1 LPEDLSQTPES
12 VKQVQLSSLNAQR
25 SNAMNAPTKVSN
37 HNYDL
42 AAFAAALGDVPVESD
57 PKTIQK
63 KSRDFFWFSPV
74 LKRQLQ
80 GKVADLVVVPRD
92 EADVVRVAGAAA
104 RYRVPITI
112 RGGGTGNY
120 GQCVPVQGG
129 VVLDMSAL
137 NAIEWQKGPLLRVGS
152 GRKMHL
158 IDAETRKQGYEL
170 RMHPSTKRMASIG
183 GFAAGGS
190 GGVGSVTYG
199 GLREL
204 GNITGARVISLEENP
219 RAFELKGDAALK
231 ICHGWG
237 TTGIITAL
245 EMPLAPAFDWIDL
258 IVAFDDFMTAVRFGH
273 ELALADG
280 VMKKLVSPLA
290 WPIPTYFPSMV
301 QYFPNGRAAVIAM
314 VADQSI
320 EAFLSLAAAHNGEI
334 TYRRPTDEAMGA
346 RPLYELTWNHTTL
359 HALNVDRDITYLQAL
374 YPAHGLLDKVTEIE
388 ALFSPGEVVQHF
400 EFTRYAG
407 LPTASGLPLI
417 KYTTDERLNEIM
429 EIHRRHGVFVADPH
443 IWMLEDSAGYKSA
456 DADLMG
462 FKREVDPLGICN
474 PGKMRT
480 YVPLR

>member
-1 LPEDLSQTPES
+1 MS
-12 VKQVQLSSLNAQR
+12 
-25 SNAMNAPTKVSN
+25 APTEVSSSK
-37 HNYDL
+37 YDL
-42 AAFAAALGDVPVESD
+42 AAFAESLGDVPIETDARVL
-57 PKTIQK
+57 QK

-80 GKVADLVVVPRD
+80 DKLAELVVVPRD
-92 EADVVRVAGAAA
+92 EADVMRIASAAA
-104 RYRVPITI
+104 RHRVPITV

-137 NAIEWQKGPLLRVGS
+137 NEIEWQKAALLRVGA
-152 GRKMHL
+152 GRKMHH

-190 GGVGSVTYG
+190 GGIGSVAYG

-204 GNITGARVISLEENP
+204 GNITGARVISLEESP

-245 EMPLAPAFDWIDL
+245 EMPLAPAFSWIDV
-258 IVAFDDFMTAVRFGH
+258 IIAFDDFMTAVRFGY
-273 ELALADG
+273 EVTLADG
-280 VMKKLVSPLA
+280 VVKKLVTPLD
-290 WPIPTYFPSMV
+290 WPIPLYFSGME
-301 QYFPNGRAAVIAM
+301 QHFPTNRPVVIAM
-314 VADQSI
+314 VADHSI
-320 EAFLSLAAAHNGEI
+320 EPFLSLAGAYKGEI
-334 TYRRPTDEAMGA
+334 THQRATDEPMGA

-374 YPAHGLLDKVTEIE
+374 YPASNFMEKVAEVA
-388 ALFSPGEVVQHF
+388 ALFTPDEVIHHF
-400 EFTRYAG
+400 EFIRYAG
-407 LPTASGLPLI
+407 LPTGAGLPLI
-417 KYTTDERLNEIM
+417 KYTTDKRLYEIM
-429 EIHRRHGVFVADPH
+429 EIYRAHGVFIADPH

-456 DADLMG
+456 DADLIG

>member
-1 LPEDLSQTPES
+1 
-12 VKQVQLSSLNAQR
+12 
-25 SNAMNAPTKVSN
+25 MNAPTKVSVST
-37 HNYDL
+37 YDIE
-42 AAFAAALGDVPVESD
+42 AFAASLGDVPIETD
-57 PKTIQK
+57 PKTLQK

-80 GKVADLVVVPRD
+80 GKVAELIVVPRD
-92 EADVVRVAGAAA
+92 EADVIRVASAAA
-104 RYRVPITI
+104 RHRVPVTV

-137 NAIEWQKGPLLRVGS
+137 SAIEWQKGALLRVGA

-204 GNITGARVISLEENP
+204 GNITGARVISLEETP
-219 RAFELKGDAALK
+219 RVFELKGDAALK

-245 EMPLAPAFDWIDL
+245 EMPLAPAFDWIDV
-258 IVAFDDFMTAVRFGH
+258 IVAFKDFMTAVRFGH
-273 ELALADG
+273 ELALTDG
-280 VMKKLVSPLA
+280 VVKKLVTPID
-290 WPIPTYFPSMV
+290 WPIPAYFQGME
-301 QYFPNGRAAVIAM
+301 QHFPKGSAAVIAM
-314 VADQSI
+314 IADHSI
-320 EAFLSLAAAHNGEI
+320 EPFRSLAAAHKGEI
-334 TYRRPTDEAMGA
+334 TYEKATDESMGA
-346 RPLYELTWNHTTL
+346 RPLYELMWNHTTL
-359 HALNVDRDITYLQAL
+359 LALNVDRDITYLQSL
-374 YPAHGLLDKVTEIE
+374 YPPFGFLEKVAEITS
-388 ALFSPGEVVQHF
+388 LFPRDEVIHHF

-407 LPTASGLPLI
+407 LPTGSGLPLI

-429 EIHRRHGVFVADPH
+429 EIYRSHGVFIADPH

>member
-1 LPEDLSQTPES
+1 MG
-12 VKQVQLSSLNAQR
+12 
-25 SNAMNAPTKVSN
+25 MNAPTMVPAPS
-37 HNYDL
+37 YDL
-42 AAFAAALGDVPVESD
+42 EAFTRSLGDVPIETDAKVL
-57 PKTIQK
+57 QR

-80 GKVADLVVVPRD
+80 GKVAELVVVPRD
-92 EADVVRVAGAAA
+92 EADVLRIASAAA

-129 VVLDMSAL
+129 VVLDMGGLAE
-137 NAIEWQKGPLLRVGS
+137 IEWQKGALLRVGA

-190 GGVGSVTYG
+190 GGIGSVTYG

-204 GNITGARVISLEENP
+204 GNITGARVISLEETP
-219 RAFELKGDAALK
+219 RVFELKGDAALK

-245 EMPLAPAFDWIDL
+245 EMPLAPAFNWLDV
-258 IVAFDDFMTAVRFGH
+258 IVAFDDFTTAVRFGY
-273 ELALADG
+273 EVALADG
-280 VMKKLVSPLA
+280 MVKKLVTPLD
-290 WPIPTYFPSMV
+290 WPIPSYFSGAE
-301 QYFPNGRAAVIAM
+301 QYFPKGRPAVIAM
-314 VADQSI
+314 IADHSI
-320 EAFLSLAAAHNGEI
+320 EPFRSLASAHRVDI
-334 TYRRPTDEAMGA
+334 TYQRPTDESMGA

-374 YPAHGLLDKVTEIE
+374 YPATGFMEKVAEIT
-388 ALFSPGEVVQHF
+388 ALFSPDEVIQHF

-407 LPTASGLPLI
+407 LPTGSGLPLI

-429 EIHRRHGVFVADPH
+429 EIYRRHGVFIADPH

-456 DADLMG
+456 DADLVG
-462 FKREVDPLGICN
+462 FKRECDPLGICN

-480 YVPLR
+480 YVPMR

>member
-1 LPEDLSQTPES
+1 
-12 VKQVQLSSLNAQR
+12 
-25 SNAMNAPTKVSN
+25 MNAPTKVPAPT
-37 HNYDL
+37 YDL
-42 AAFAAALGDVPVESD
+42 AAFAQSLGDVPIETDAKVL
-57 PKTIQK
+57 QK

-80 GKVADLVVVPRD
+80 GKVAELVVVPRD
-92 EADVVRVAGAAA
+92 EVEVIRVAGAAA
-104 RYRVPITI
+104 RHRVPITI

-137 NAIEWQKGPLLRVGS
+137 AEIEWQKGALLRVGA
-152 GRKMHL
+152 GRKMHH
-158 IDAETRKQGYEL
+158 IDAETRKLGYEL

-190 GGVGSVTYG
+190 GGIGSVTYG

-204 GNITGARVISLEENP
+204 GNIAGARVISLEETP
-219 RAFELKGDAALK
+219 RVFELKGDAALK

-245 EMPLAPAFDWIDL
+245 EMPLAPAFDWIDVV
-258 IVAFDDFMTAVRFGH
+258 VAFDDFMTAVRFGH

-280 VMKKLVSPLA
+280 VVKKLVTPLD
-290 WPIPTYFPSMV
+290 WPIPTYFPGME
-301 QYFPNGRAAVIAM
+301 QYFLKGRPAVIAM
-314 VADQSI
+314 IADHSI
-320 EAFLSLAAAHNGEI
+320 EPFLSLASAHKGEI
-334 TYRRPTDEAMGA
+334 TYQRPTDESMGA

-374 YPAHGLLDKVTEIE
+374 YPASGFIEKVAEIR
-388 ALFSPGEVVQHF
+388 ALFSPDEVIQHF

-407 LPTASGLPLI
+407 LPTGSGLPLI

-429 EIHRRHGVFVADPH
+429 EIYRRHGVFIADPH

-456 DADLMG
+456 GADLVG
-462 FKREVDPLGICN
+462 FKHEVDPLGICN

-480 YVPLR
+480 YVPQR

>member
-1 LPEDLSQTPES
+1 VNELAKIDEHSRDLELF
-12 VKQVQLSSLNAQR
+12 VG
-25 SNAMNAPTKVSN
+25 
-37 HNYDL
+37 
-42 AAFAAALGDVPVESD
+42 ALGDVPVERE
-57 PKTIQK
+57 PKALQK

-80 GKVADLVVVPRD
+80 DKVADLVIAPRD
-92 EADVVRVAGAAA
+92 EGDVMRVAAAAA

-129 VVLDMSAL
+129 AVLDMSGL
-137 NAIEWQKGPLLRVGS
+137 NAIEWQKGAVLRVGA

-158 IDAETRKQGYEL
+158 IDAETRKRGYEL

-190 GGVGSVTYG
+190 AGAGSVTYG
-199 GLREL
+199 GMREL
-204 GNITGARVISLEENP
+204 GNITGARVISLEETP
-219 RAFELKGDAALK
+219 RALELKGDAALK

-245 EMPLAPAFDWIDL
+245 EIPLAPAFDWVDF
-258 IVAFDDFMTAVRFGH
+258 IVSFDDFMTAVRFGY
-273 ELALADG
+273 ELTLADG
-280 VMKKLVSPLA
+280 VVKKLVTPIA
-290 WPIPTYFPSMV
+290 WPVPTYFQGME
-301 QYFPNGRAAVIAM
+301 QYFPKGRATVIAM
-314 VADQSI
+314 IADHSI
-320 EAFLSLAAAHNGEI
+320 EPFLSLAAAHNGDI
-334 TYRRPTDEAMGA
+334 TYQRPTDESMGA

-374 YPAHGLLDKVTEIE
+374 YPAFGFLEKVAEIE
-388 ALFSPGEVVQHF
+388 ALFSPDEFLQHL

-407 LPTASGLPLI
+407 QPTAYGLGLI
-417 KYTTDERLNEIM
+417 KYTTDKRLNEIM
-429 EIHRRHGVFVADPH
+429 DIHQRHGVFIADPH

-456 DADLMG
+456 GADLMG

-480 YVPLR
+480 YVPVR

>member
-1 LPEDLSQTPES
+1 
-12 VKQVQLSSLNAQR
+12 VQLNRGAAVNEVATANKHSD
-25 SNAMNAPTKVSN
+25 
-37 HNYDL
+37 DL
-42 AAFAAALGDVPVESD
+42 DSFVGALGDVPVERD
-57 PKTIQK
+57 PKTLQK
-63 KSRDFFWFSPV
+63 KSRDFFWYSPV
-74 LKRQLQ
+74 LKRELQ
-80 GKVADLVVVPRD
+80 GKLADIVVVPRD

-129 VVLDMSAL
+129 VVLDMSNL
-137 NAIEWQKGPLLRVGS
+137 RAIEWQKGALVRVGS
-152 GRKMHL
+152 GCKMHL
-158 IDAETRKQGYEL
+158 IDAETRKQGYEQ

-190 GGVGSVTYG
+190 AGAGSVTYG

-204 GNITGARVISLEENP
+204 GNIAGARVISLEENP

-237 TTGIITAL
+237 TTGIVTAL
-245 EMPLAPAFDWIDL
+245 EMPLAPAFDWVDL
-258 IVAFDDFMTAVRFGH
+258 IVAFDDFMAAVRFGY

-280 VMKKLVSPLA
+280 VVKKLVTPLG
-290 WPIPTYFPSMV
+290 WPIPSYFSGME
-301 QYFPNGRAAVIAM
+301 QYFPMGRAAVIAM
-314 VADQSI
+314 VAHHSI
-320 EAFLSLAAAHNGEI
+320 EPFKSLAGTHNGTI
-334 TYRRPTDEAMGA
+334 TYQRPTDESMGA
-346 RPLYELTWNHTTL
+346 RPLYEFTWGHTTL
-359 HALNVDRDITYLQAL
+359 HAINADGDITYLQAL
-374 YPAHGLLDKVTEIE
+374 YPAFGFMEKVAEIDR
-388 ALFSPGEVVQHF
+388 LFPPDEFLRHL

-407 LPTASGLPLI
+407 QVTAYGLDLI

-429 EIHRRHGVFVADPH
+429 ETHRRHDVFIADPH

-480 YVPLR
+480 YIPLR

>member
-1 LPEDLSQTPES
+1 
-12 VKQVQLSSLNAQR
+12 
-25 SNAMNAPTKVSN
+25 MNAPTKVSN
-37 HNYDL
+37 RSYDL
-42 AAFAAALGDVPVESD
+42 AAFVAALGDVPIETD
-57 PKTIQK
+57 PKIIHK

-92 EADVVRVAGAAA
+92 EADVMRVAGAAA

-129 VVLDMSAL
+129 ADPRHERCST
-137 NAIEWQKGPLLRVGS
+137 PSS
-152 GRKMHL
+152 GRRVRCCASARDAKCIC

-204 GNITGARVISLEENP
+204 GNIMGARVISLEESP

-245 EMPLAPAFDWIDL
+245 EMPLAPAFTWIDL
-258 IVAFDDFMTAVRFGH
+258 IVAFDDFMAAVRFGH

-280 VMKKLVSPLA
+280 VVKKLVTPLA
-290 WPIPTYFPSMV
+290 WPIPTYFQGMER
-301 QYFPNGRAAVIAM
+301 YFPKGCAAVIAM
-314 VADQSI
+314 IADHSI
-320 EAFLSLAAAHNGEI
+320 EPFLSLRQRAQGRDYLSPA
-334 TYRRPTDEAMGA
+334 
-346 RPLYELTWNHTTL
+346 
-359 HALNVDRDITYLQAL
+359 DR
-374 YPAHGLLDKVTEIE
+374 
-388 ALFSPGEVVQHF
+388 
-400 EFTRYAG
+400 
-407 LPTASGLPLI
+407 
-417 KYTTDERLNEIM
+417 
-429 EIHRRHGVFVADPH
+429 
-443 IWMLEDSAGYKSA
+443 
-456 DADLMG
+456 
-462 FKREVDPLGICN
+462 
-474 PGKMRT
+474 
-480 YVPLR
+480 

>member
-1 LPEDLSQTPES
+1 
-12 VKQVQLSSLNAQR
+12 
-25 SNAMNAPTKVSN
+25 MNAPTKVPDRG
-37 HNYDL
+37 YDL
-42 AAFAAALGDVPVESD
+42 AALVAALGDVPIETD
-57 PKTIQK
+57 PKIVHR

-80 GKVADLVVVPRD
+80 DKVADLVVVPRD
-92 EADVVRVAGAAA
+92 EADVMRAASAAA
-104 RYRVPITI
+104 RHRVPITI

-129 VVLDMSAL
+129 LILDMSVL
-137 NAIEWQKGPLLRVGS
+137 SAIEWQNGALLRVGA

-158 IDAETRKQGYEL
+158 IDAETRKQGFEL

-190 GGVGSVTYG
+190 GGIGSVTYG

-204 GNITGARVISLEENP
+204 GNIMGARVISVEEGP

-245 EMPLAPAFDWIDL
+245 EMPLAPAFTWIDL
-258 IVAFDDFMTAVRFGH
+258 IVAFDDFMAAVRFGH
-273 ELALADG
+273 EVALADG
-280 VMKKLVSPLA
+280 VVKKLVTPLD
-290 WPIPTYFPSMV
+290 WPIPTFFPGMDRYFPK
-301 QYFPNGRAAVIAM
+301 GCAAVIAM
-314 VADQSI
+314 IADHSI
-320 EAFLSLAAAHNGEI
+320 EPFLSLASAHKGNI
-334 TYRRPTDEAMGA
+334 TYRQPTDEAMGA

-359 HALNVDRDITYLQAL
+359 HALNVDRDMTYLQAL
-374 YPAHGLLDKVTEIE
+374 YPASGFIEKVAEMA
-388 ALFSPGEVVQHF
+388 ALFPPDEVIQHF

-407 LPTASGLPLI
+407 QVTGSGLPLI

-429 EIHRRHGVFVADPH
+429 AIYRSHGVFIADRH
-443 IWMLEDSAGYKSA
+443 VWMLEDSAGYKSA

-480 YVPLR
+480 YVPVR

>member
-1 LPEDLSQTPES
+1 MS
-12 VKQVQLSSLNAQR
+12 
-25 SNAMNAPTKVSN
+25 APARAPNQSC
-37 HNYDL
+37 DL
-42 AAFAAALGDVPVESD
+42 AAFSAALSDVPVESD
-57 PKTIQK
+57 PKTVQK

-80 GKVADLVVVPRD
+80 GKLADVVVAPRD
-92 EADVVRVAGAAA
+92 EAEVMRVASAAA

-129 VVLDMSAL
+129 AVLDVSGL
-137 NAIEWQKGPLLRVGS
+137 NAIEWQKGARLRVGA
-152 GRKMHL
+152 GCKMHQ

-190 GGVGSVTYG
+190 AGAGSVTYG
-199 GLREL
+199 GMREL
-204 GNITGARVISLEENP
+204 GNITGARVISLEEDP

-258 IVAFDDFMTAVRFGH
+258 IVAFDDFITAVRFGY
-273 ELALADG
+273 EVTLADG
-280 VMKKLVSPLA
+280 VVKKLVTPIA
-290 WPIPTYFPSMV
+290 WPVPTYFQGME
-301 QYFPNGRAAVIAM
+301 QYFPKGRAAVIAM
-314 VADQSI
+314 VADHSI
-320 EAFLSLAAAHNGEI
+320 EPFMSLAATHKGDI
-334 TYRRPTDEAMGA
+334 TYQRPTDESMGA

-374 YPAHGLLDKVTEIE
+374 YPAFGFMEKVSEIQ
-388 ALFSPGEVVQHF
+388 ALFSPDELLQHF

-407 LPTASGLPLI
+407 LPTAYGLGLI
-417 KYTTDERLNEIM
+417 KYTTEARLNEIM
-429 EIHRRHGVFVADPH
+429 DIHQRHGVFIADPH

-456 DADLMG
+456 GADLMG

>member
-1 LPEDLSQTPES
+1 
-12 VKQVQLSSLNAQR
+12 
-25 SNAMNAPTKVSN
+25 MNAPTKVPAPT
-37 HNYDL
+37 YDL
-42 AAFAAALGDVPVESD
+42 AAFAQSLGDVPIETDAKVL
-57 PKTIQK
+57 QK

-80 GKVADLVVVPRD
+80 GKVAELVVVPRD
-92 EADVVRVAGAAA
+92 EVEVIRVAGAAA
-104 RYRVPITI
+104 RHRVPITI

-137 NAIEWQKGPLLRVGS
+137 AEIEWQKGALLRVGA
-152 GRKMHL
+152 GRKMHH
-158 IDAETRKQGYEL
+158 IDAETRKLGYEL

-204 GNITGARVISLEENP
+204 GNIAGARVISLEETP
-219 RAFELKGDAALK
+219 RVFELKGDAALK

-245 EMPLAPAFDWIDL
+245 EMPLAPAFDWIDV

-280 VMKKLVSPLA
+280 VVKKLVTPLA
-290 WPIPTYFPSMV
+290 WPIPAYFPGME
-301 QYFPNGRAAVIAM
+301 QYFLKGRAAVIAM
-314 VADQSI
+314 IADHSI
-320 EAFLSLAAAHNGEI
+320 EPFLSLAGAHNGEI
-334 TYRRPTDEAMGA
+334 TYQRPTDESMGA

-374 YPAHGLLDKVTEIE
+374 YPGIRLHRERWPRSG
-388 ALFSPGEVVQHF
+388 
-400 EFTRYAG
+400 RYSR
-407 LPTASGLPLI
+407 PTS
-417 KYTTDERLNEIM
+417 
-429 EIHRRHGVFVADPH
+429 
-443 IWMLEDSAGYKSA
+443 
-456 DADLMG
+456 
-462 FKREVDPLGICN
+462 
-474 PGKMRT
+474 
-480 YVPLR
+480 